1 MGGQKVSA
9 WTPVTVESKGQGTSH
24 WVSGS
29 GSWMAPFPRKSR
41 PGGDADMGWG
51 IQSLRFLGGPRVGS
65 GAICMQSG
73 WGREITQRG

>member
-1 MGGQKVSA
+1 MSA

-65 GAICMQSG
+65 GAICMQAG